1 MTETLPK
8 HRASRAGFRAHLTKL
23 LEKAA
28 TLMDKEM
35 PSKVE
40 LVSLKNILEQLARKR
55 DILKDLDERITALL
69 EEPDEIE
76 KEAFDT
82 EDIQD
87 SIDETSS
94 QISSFLD
101 VVSTV
106 PLNTMGKSPLHDE
119 NTSEQVASGSHH
131 HQPSLPETSTPQVNG
146 LSGLPLKPQGTT
158 NEISQVSPQVIQDT
172 SQVQPPQQNLPM
184 PTLDSAPHLSSNQTT
199 SHHNHSSRLPKLN
212 LPTFSG
218 NPLRWFTFWDSF
230 EAAVHSNTSLRGVQK
245 FTYLKVQLMGDALRA
260 VTGFPLTNSN
270 YEQAVTLLREHFGQP
285 NK

>member
-1 MTETLPK
+1 MKIHQNKLPREVIIISPHCQK
-8 HRASRAGFRAHLTKL
+8 PLPHKL
-23 LEKAA
+23 MGYQDFHSNL
-28 TLMDKEM
+28 
-35 PSKVE
+35 KVPPM
-40 LVSLKNILEQLARKR
+40 K
-55 DILKDLDERITALL
+55 
-69 EEPDEIE
+69 
-76 KEAFDT
+76 
-82 EDIQD
+82 
-87 SIDETSS
+87 
-94 QISSFLD
+94 
-101 VVSTV
+101 
-106 PLNTMGKSPLHDE
+106 
-119 NTSEQVASGSHH
+119 
-131 HQPSLPETSTPQVNG
+131 
-146 LSGLPLKPQGTT
+146 
-158 NEISQVSPQVIQDT
+158 VSPQVIQDT